1 MSPHQ
6 PTNKTPDKID
16 AAVAAL
22 NHTHG
27 QAELQDIALTA

>member
-1 MSPHQ
+1 M
-6 PTNKTPDKID
+6 NKTPDEID

-22 NHTHG
+22 NHTYS